1 MIMND
6 NQRIEK
12 LLESWYYAEKNRG
25 GLSHCYDG
33 YDDGIAQ
40 GLKNALLIFGF
51 TNEQL
56 DKFYIEHK

>member
-1 MIMND
+1 MN
-6 NQRIEK
+6 RKWCEEK
-12 LLESWYYAEKNRG
+12 LLEAWYYAEKNCG

-51 TNEQL
+51 TNKQL